1 MFVLFDHNKVVPA
14 DLGTNFFVRPEAI
27 GADRAGEV
35 AANLVDLN
43 SDVKVSVETR
53 NPLDVIEHDLEKL
66 GSFDMV
72 LTSGLPESHLRRLA
86 AFLYER
92 GIPFL
97 NVDLH
102 GFIACMRLAVPEHTG
117 ASLSCGLI

>member
-1 MFVLFDHNKVVPA
+1 VGMFVLFDHNKVVPA

-66 GSFDMV
+66 GSF
-72 LTSGLPESHLRRLA
+72 S
-86 AFLYER
+86 
-92 GIPFL
+92 
-97 NVDLH
+97 H
-102 GFIACMRLAVPEHTG
+102 GFD
-117 ASLSCGLI
+117 